1 MQCHACGLQL
11 EGVAEDQEKVDK
23 DYKKKFFCLKH
34 SGFVT
39 GIETA

>member
-1 MQCHACGLQL
+1 ML
-11 EGVAEDQEKVDK
+11 EGVVDDQIKVDK
-23 DYKKKFFCLKH
+23 DYNKRFFCLKH

>member
-1 MQCHACGLQL
+1 MQCHVCGLQL
-11 EGVAEDQEKVDK
+11 EGVAGDQEKVDRN
-23 DYKKKFFCLKH
+23 YKKKFFCLKH

>member
-1 MQCHACGLQL
+1 MQCHVCGQML
-11 EGVAEDQEKVDK
+11 EGVVDDQVEVDRN
-23 DYKKKFFCLKH
+23 YKKKFFCLKH